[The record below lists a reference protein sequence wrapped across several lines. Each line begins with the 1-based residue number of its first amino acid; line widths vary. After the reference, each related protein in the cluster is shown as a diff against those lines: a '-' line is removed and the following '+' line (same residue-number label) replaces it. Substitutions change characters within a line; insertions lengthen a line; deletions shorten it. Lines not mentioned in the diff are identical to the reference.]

1 MSSAVGTFVKADDI
15 VARIETDKVTVDIL
29 SAHTGVITK
38 YHAKEGDT
46 VPVGANFMDIDTA
59 AAAGSAQPQAA
70 AAPKK
75 EASPQVSEICASTFN
90 NNNTN
95 RLLRPHQLPP
105 LKLQHPHQLHLLH
118 QSLPKLPQ
126 PENQEQQTQLPQRLL
141 PLRSVALELR
151 PVLACP
157 R

>member
-75 EASPQVSEICASTFN
+75 EAAPQVSKLA
-90 NNNTN
+90 
-95 RLLRPHQLPP
+95 PP
-105 LKLQHPHQLHLLH
+105 LLIIIILIGCYAHT
-118 QSLPKLPQ
+118 SCLP
-126 PENQEQQTQLPQRLL
+126 
-141 PLRSVALELR
+141 
-151 PVLACP
+151 
-157 R
+157 

>member
-1 MSSAVGTFVKADDI
+1 
-15 VARIETDKVTVDIL
+15 VTVDIL

-75 EASPQVSEICASTFN
+75 EAAPQAATPTPAAAPKAATPAVAPAAPVTHQTAPASKPGV
-90 NNNTN
+90 TN
-95 RLLRPHQLPP
+95 SVTSKTAPTAISGSRVETRVGMSKMRQTIARRL
-105 LKLQHPHQLHLLH
+105 KE
-118 QSLPKLPQ
+118 S
-126 PENQEQQTQLPQRLL
+126 
-141 PLRSVALELR
+141 
-151 PVLACP
+151 
-157 R
+157 